1 MTRKLQKHDKDFFK
15 KGILLQNT
23 FHERKSMSFKKIFF
37 VIIIGTLF
45 LTSVGGAD
53 VKKDYIQ
60 QIHTQF
66 LTTDFKKEE
75 AVKSLMLSLRKAL
88 EIAQSAKP
96 EDEVAMQNL
105 LKLYDK
111 ILLVAQKDRFPKGLI
126 EQAKG
131 QVNLEIIFDKL
142 KSYQQEQGKV
152 IPTGWSLPKEFVT
165 LVVGVDRKLNAF
177 KNNPVYSFGL
187 YGWLQ
192 KGSSQP
198 EQVFV
203 QRFSSGS
210 ALLNKEKNIGLWSDG
225 LKWSK
230 PKFSFDFWSD
240 ESTMPPAEGLYVIDV
255 KMKDQAKISGW
266 FILRN
271 MSVNESPKITSPYL
285 GEVYKSAH
293 LVVNW
298 KNYISSQFQ
307 GFESRKRSLKL
318 WNQKEKDQNLIWR
331 NTQICPDNSE
341 KMNIEVATDND
352 GHDSVKIENGN
363 YIFQTDFQ
371 ERWFFGDL
379 LMQRS
384 ATTKV
389 PFSVRF

>member
-1 MTRKLQKHDKDFFK
+1 
-15 KGILLQNT
+15 
-23 FHERKSMSFKKIFF
+23 MSFKKIFF

-230 PKFSFDFWSD
+230 P
-240 ESTMPPAEGLYVIDV
+240 
-255 KMKDQAKISGW
+255 
-266 FILRN
+266 
-271 MSVNESPKITSPYL
+271 
-285 GEVYKSAH
+285 
-293 LVVNW
+293 
-298 KNYISSQFQ
+298 
-307 GFESRKRSLKL
+307 
-318 WNQKEKDQNLIWR
+318 
-331 NTQICPDNSE
+331 
-341 KMNIEVATDND
+341 
-352 GHDSVKIENGN
+352 
-363 YIFQTDFQ
+363 
-371 ERWFFGDL
+371 
-379 LMQRS
+379 
-384 ATTKV
+384 
-389 PFSVRF
+389 